1 MKKIIVISGKQYSGK
16 DTLAA
21 LLLNDLA
28 DFVRVGI
35 GDAIKYEYAKK
46 NGVTFDEIVENKHLY
61 RSGLIELGNYGRS
74 IDPDYWLKSIVG
86 MKENVIVPDVRVEHE
101 VELFKSYG
109 AYSIRVEATYENR
122 SKRAIIT
129 NADDLTETALDDY
142 KGWDAIIDNNSDFSN
157 LEKQEKDLLIK
168 IMKFFS

>member
-101 VELFKSYG
+101 MELFKSYG

-168 IMKFFS
+168 IKKFFS

>member
-1 MKKIIVISGKQYSGK
+1 
-16 DTLAA
+16 
-21 LLLNDLA
+21 
-28 DFVRVGI
+28 
-35 GDAIKYEYAKK
+35 
-46 NGVTFDEIVENKHLY
+46 
-61 RSGLIELGNYGRS
+61 
-74 IDPDYWLKSIVG
+74 

-129 NADDLTETALDDY
+129 NADDPTETALDDY

-168 IMKFFS
+168 IKKFFS

>member
-1 MKKIIVISGKQYSGK
+1 MLS
-16 DTLAA
+16 
-21 LLLNDLA
+21 DLA

-157 LEKQEKDLLIK
+157 LEEQEKDLLIK
-168 IMKFFS
+168 IKKFFS